1 MDRRLP
7 LGVRFGVSVSP
18 GSPAARALAACPL
31 NSTDSGAAAKLWRAS
46 ARSLQEIKGREREK
60 NGERN
65 EKEANRAVERGG
77 ATAV

>member
-1 MDRRLP
+1 M
-7 LGVRFGVSVSP
+7 GVRFGVSVSP

-31 NSTDSGAAAKLWRAS
+31 NSTDSGAAAKLWRVS
-46 ARSLQEIKGREREK
+46 AGSLQEIKGREREK
-60 NGERN
+60 KKGERN